1 MLPGST
7 NSGIFFSCKLLMS
20 KSYIIENL
28 TSGGRPNKSGGG
40 RNFFEKNKREGTLIS
55 DPRVMPK

>member
-1 MLPGST
+1 
-7 NSGIFFSCKLLMS
+7 MS